1 MEARQMR
8 ALNPAWDE
16 PFGGSVTEVPRLTT
30 ACACLVCGGG
40 ATTREYFIPPSS
52 GTASNGKTI
61 YSWDEAAAQLTRGG
75 YTWSSTLG
83 GAVTVTYGFRSTAP
97 SNMPDDTGGFS
108 RFNESQIIATI
119 EALAL
124 WSDVANIT
132 FVRVGSGTT
141 GEGAYTNSA
150 TMLFANYSTGVE
162 GAAAFAYLPSPGA
175 TGSNSSA
182 GDVWVN
188 VSQSANANPVFGDYG
203 PHTLAH
209 EIGHAIGLRHPSDYD
224 GGSPTYGANAAY
236 WQDARMF
243 TIMSYFGSS
252 NTGGS
257 LPIFSVGPQL
267 HDIAAAQR
275 LYGPNMT
282 TRTGNTTYGFNSNTG
297 HEHTTITSS
306 TAGAVF
312 AIWDAGGIDTLDLSG
327 YDTPSEIDLREEAF
341 SGAGPGNG
349 GGVAVGNISIARGAV
364 IENAVGGAGNDTIIG
379 NQVANV
385 LIGGLGNDAINGNEG
400 NDELI
405 GASGGDALNGG
416 PDGDTASY
424 RSASAGVTLNLDT
437 GGTGGDAAGDT
448 YASIEQIYGSDYSD
462 NITGSNQLD
471 DQLYGFSGNDVLGGG
486 AGADL
491 LEGGPGADTLDGGAD
506 GDTASYRLSTA
517 GVSLYLQT
525 GGTAGDAAGDQ
536 YVSIE
541 QVYGS
546 DYNDQ
551 IVGSA
556 STDSLLGFGGA
567 DILDGA
573 EGDDVLYG
581 GDGAD
586 QFIGGPGFDSVSY
599 ALASAGVSLDLATGG
614 TAGEALGDT
623 FSSIEQL
630 YGSSFADNIAGSAAS
645 DQLFGFGGDDRIDGG
660 VGNDILYG
668 GVGADELDGGADF
681 DIVSYYYAAAAVA
694 LNLTTGGT
702 GGEASGDTFV
712 NIEMIYGSVFGDSI
726 AGSAAADQLA
736 GFEGDDTLNGGAGND
751 ILYGGAG
758 ADALNG
764 GSDFDIASYYYSN
777 GEVTVDLS
785 AQGSGNEAAGD
796 TFVSIEM
803 VYGSQFGD
811 TIRGAGGNDQLAGFA
826 GNDQIFGNSGN
837 DILLGGE
844 GADTL
849 DGGDGIDIASYYY
862 ASGSGVSVNLAA
874 GSGSGGDAQGD
885 VLVSIEQVYGS
896 RNGDSLTGSSGDN
909 LIAGFDGQDVI
920 DGGAGTDMLYGG
932 ADADRFVVMSGSGA
946 DTIMDFEDGLDL
958 IDLRGYAGATF
969 ANTMVAAAGADVL
982 LTFFG
987 GETALLKNMLAANI
1001 TDADFLFS

>member
-1 MEARQMR
+1 MR

-379 NQVANV
+379 NSSSNV
-385 LIGGLGNDAINGNEG
+385 LLGNAGDDAFTGG
-400 NDELI
+400 DGDDVLVG
-405 GASGGDALNGG
+405 GAGGDALNGG
-416 PDGDTASY
+416 NGFDTIDYSY
-424 RSASAGVTLNLDT
+424 LSVGLTVDLNQPSNST
-437 GGTGGDAAGDT
+437 GDAAGDT
-448 YASIEQIYGSDYSD
+448 FTEIERVFGSSGDD
-462 NITGSNQLD
+462 TIRGSTADLTMF
-471 DQLYGFSGNDVLGGG
+471 GFAGNDALIGGSGYNTFIGG
-486 AGADL
+486 AGADFMDGGGGYDTVEYSYAPNGITLDLTTPANNTGEAAGDTFANIERFIGTSFADIMRGSAAGDILIALGGDDQLFGLGGEDYLFGGLGADHFDGGADYDSIEYSPATAGVGVDMTNGALGAGEGLGDTFASIERIIGSYHDDRIQGGSLGDNLIGLTGNDIL
-491 LEGGPGADTLDGGAD
+491 LGGDGNDALLGFEGADVLSGGNGFDTAEYSYSPVGITIDLANPAANTGEAIGDSYISIERVIGTYYGDVIFGSSANDVIAALHGNDVLSGGDGDDVLLGGPGAD
-506 GDTASYRLSTA
+506 
-517 GVSLYLQT
+517 QM
-525 GGTAGDAAGDQ
+525 
-536 YVSIE
+536 E
-541 QVYGS
+541 
-546 DYNDQ
+546 
-551 IVGSA
+551 
-556 STDSLLGFGGA
+556 
-567 DILDGA
+567 
-573 EGDDVLYG
+573 
-581 GDGAD
+581 
-586 QFIGGPGFDSVSY
+586 GGPGFDSVEY
-599 ALASAGVSLDLATGG
+599 SADGAVTADLANPAANTGN
-614 TAGEALGDT
+614 AAGDT
-623 FSSIEQL
+623 YSSIERL
-630 YGSSFADNIAGSAAS
+630 IGSYFSDVLAGTGGAEEFYGLSGS
-645 DQLFGFGGDDRIDGG
+645 DQINGRGGDDTI
-660 VGNDILYG
+660 
-668 GVGADELDGGADF
+668 F
-681 DIVSYYYAAAAVA
+681 
-694 LNLTTGGT
+694 
-702 GGEASGDTFV
+702 
-712 NIEMIYGSVFGDSI
+712 
-726 AGSAAADQLA
+726 
-736 GFEGDDTLNGGAGND
+736 
-751 ILYGGAG
+751 GGAG
-758 ADALNG
+758 AD
-764 GSDFDIASYYYSN
+764 F
-777 GEVTVDLS
+777 
-785 AQGSGNEAAGD
+785 
-796 TFVSIEM
+796 F
-803 VYGSQFGD
+803 
-811 TIRGAGGNDQLAGFA
+811 
-826 GNDQIFGNSGN
+826 
-837 DILLGGE
+837 IL
-844 GADTL
+844 
-849 DGGDGIDIASYYY
+849 
-862 ASGSGVSVNLAA
+862 
-874 GSGSGGDAQGD
+874 QP
-885 VLVSIEQVYGS
+885 
-896 RNGDSLTGSSGDN
+896 
-909 LIAGFDGQDVI
+909 
-920 DGGAGTDMLYGG
+920 
-932 ADADRFVVMSGSGA
+932 GSGA